1 MSKQRARERRN
12 KKRRQ
17 PFLKPYAWPEGM
29 QAGDLVAIAPDGTV
43 VPLCPEV
50 LGDDW
55 ATIRARLADIDRSKL
70 LSLADIRRIDDTEN

>member
-1 MSKQRARERRN
+1 M
-12 KKRRQ
+12 
-17 PFLKPYAWPEGM
+17 KPYAWPQGM

-70 LSLADIRRIDDTEN
+70 LSLTDIRRMDDTEN